1 MNRNS
6 GIGLIVFGI
15 VLGAVG
21 AIMRFAVHVTT
32 TGFSIHT
39 AGMILMWVGLV
50 IFVLG
55 VLLAILGGRSSVTTR
70 ESTVATPSGQERVQE
85 TDSFNS

>member
-6 GIGLIVFGI
+6 GIGLIVFGL
-15 VLGAVG
+15 VLATVG

-39 AGMILMWVGLV
+39 AGMILLWVGIA
-50 IFVLG
+50 IFVVG
-55 VLLAILGGRSSVTTR
+55 VLLALLGGRSRVTTR
-70 ESTVATPSGQERVQE
+70 ESTVATPSGEERTQE